1 MISSGS
7 LSNVKYYAIRVGFQV
22 RGSPHIHSFLW
33 VLNPPNIEDNIDIPS
48 ETDDPLLVEL
58 VQTYQIHS
66 HAKSC
71 KKYKN
76 TSCRFNFGKFFTS
89 ETIIAQPI
97 QNVSE
102 FE

>member
-1 MISSGS
+1 MISSGP

-22 RGSPHIHSFLW
+22 TGSPHIHSFLW

-76 TSCRFNFGKFFTS
+76 TNCRFNFGKFSTS